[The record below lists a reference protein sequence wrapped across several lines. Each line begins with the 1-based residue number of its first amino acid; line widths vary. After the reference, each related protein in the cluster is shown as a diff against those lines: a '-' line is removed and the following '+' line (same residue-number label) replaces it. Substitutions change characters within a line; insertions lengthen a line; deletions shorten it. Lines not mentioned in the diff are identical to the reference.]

1 MKIWKPTL
9 ESLLNEVFAPVYLQ
23 LFSVQRTISFA
34 GGSLPMA
41 AWHISVAG
49 WNEEDRLVE
58 WRAQV
63 THEIPLSAPDLP
75 DLREAQK
82 RRFR

>member
-1 MKIWKPTL
+1 MI
-9 ESLLNEVFAPVYLQ
+9 
-23 LFSVQRTISFA
+23 
-34 GGSLPMA
+34 

-63 THEIPLSAPDLP
+63 THEIPLSAPDPP
-75 DLREAQK
+75 DLREAQETALQVK
-82 RRFR
+82 QRILGVLAAQEIETREGSVSKDAVLGDLPAEFR